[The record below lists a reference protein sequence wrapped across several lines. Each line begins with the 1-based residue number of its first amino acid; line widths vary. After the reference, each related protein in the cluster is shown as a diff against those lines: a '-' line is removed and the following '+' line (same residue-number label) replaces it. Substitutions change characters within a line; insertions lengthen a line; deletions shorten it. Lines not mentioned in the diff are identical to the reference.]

1 MNANSPIQATG
12 YSDEIDL
19 FELAQNLWKQK
30 LLISVVTFAVT
41 ALAAGYAFLSTPV
54 YESKSSILPPRT
66 ADIAGYNLGR
76 SEAGLAEFTVANVY
90 SIFTQHLRSEG
101 LRREF
106 FEQIY
111 LPTQAGSQDAKAK
124 GQLRQQFNKMLSVS
138 NPDVKNNPERFE
150 VAVQSADSGRAA
162 EWANGYSDLAA
173 QKTKKDIADTITTE
187 VSTRKK
193 SILGHIAVL
202 RESARKLRED
212 RIARLSEAL
221 KVADKVGL
229 QAPQV
234 KASRTSSDGEL
245 EQFVDGN
252 LMYMRGAKAIRAELD
267 VLQNRQNDDPFIAGL
282 RELENQ
288 LNFLAKVSVSPD
300 GVAVFTLDSAAEAAE
315 TPVKPKKALILALG
329 VVLGGM
335 LGVFIALIRGMLAKR
350 RQSIV

>member
-1 MNANSPIQATG
+1 VNANSPIQATG

-30 LLISVVTFAVT
+30 LLISVVTLAVT

-54 YESKSSILPPRT
+54 YESKSSILPPRS

-76 SEAGLAEFTVANVY
+76 SEAGLAEFTVASVY
-90 SIFTQHLRSEG
+90 SIFTRNLRSEG

-106 FEQIY
+106 FEQVY
-111 LPTQAGSQDAKAK
+111 LPAETGSQGAKAK
-124 GQLRQQFNKMLSVS
+124 DQLRESFNKKLSVT
-138 NPDVKNNPERFE
+138 NPDVKNTPERFE

-162 EWANGYSDLAA
+162 EWVNVYSDLAA
-173 QKTKKDIADTITTE
+173 KKTQKDIADTVTTE
-187 VSTRKK
+187 ISTRKK

-288 LNFLAKVSVSPD
+288 LDFLAKVSVSPD
-300 GVAVFTLDSAAEAAE
+300 GVAVFTLDSAAEVSE
-315 TPVKPKKALILALG
+315 TPIKPKKALILALG

-335 LGVFIALIRGMLAKR
+335 LGVFVALIRGMLAR
-350 RQSIV
+350 RRESVV